1 MKARFPLVGREQ
13 NQTKHPPKGNIKNIH
28 FALLSPS
35 LPASL
40 PTLASPAGGG
50 GEASANSTAFFT
62 VALASARHFS
72 KSSSL
77 ILFAGAVTS
86 SKITIG
92 SASARAQR
100 FSSLRPRSCSGSAGE
115 WPVKR

>member
-1 MKARFPLVGREQ
+1 
-13 NQTKHPPKGNIKNIH
+13 
-28 FALLSPS
+28 
-35 LPASL
+35 
-40 PTLASPAGGG
+40 
-50 GEASANSTAFFT
+50 
-62 VALASARHFS
+62 LASARHFS